1 MELLKSLFGSDWWPY
16 GVEPNRHLL
25 ETLLRYMGEQGLVD
39 RPVKLEELF
48 APNIAGEF
56 KI

>member
-1 MELLKSLFGSDWWPY
+1 LLKSLFGPDWWPY
-16 GVEPNRHLL
+16 GVEPNRNLL
-25 ETLLRYMGEQGLVD
+25 ETLIRYMGEQGLID

-48 APNIAGEF
+48 APSISGEF